1 MGYGVTYL
9 KRNFEELKAENL
21 VDRVNNL
28 SKDVSRIE
36 IFEKSISSLDTNFGN
51 LKQNLRANITDEL
64 KIRMGSEVSVVDE
77 NVKKEPLAE
86 VTDRFLDEVVEDL
99 YAELKINWQNVH
111 KDKET
116 WEREK
121 DELKNKFTKLGTDFS
136 DLKRNM
142 EKIKAKD
149 LEKRVNILRTE
160 VSSMGSYII
169 NP

>member
-51 LKQNLRANITDEL
+51 LKQSLRANITDEL

-77 NVKKEPLAE
+77 NVKKELLAE
-86 VTDRFLDEVVEDL
+86 VTDKFLDEVVG
-99 YAELKINWQNVH
+99 KMFI
-111 KDKET
+111 
-116 WEREK
+116 
-121 DELKNKFTKLGTDFS
+121 
-136 DLKRNM
+136 
-142 EKIKAKD
+142 KIKKHGK
-149 LEKRVNILRTE
+149 EKKMN
-160 VSSMGSYII
+160 
-169 NP
+169 